1 MKVETMLLRAAKNN
15 ANNDY
20 DKLHDDFD
28 NALDFIVEK
37 AGDVNVYD
45 IKIDG
50 DYEGKFMLIR

>member
-1 MKVETMLLRAAKNN
+1 MKVETMLLRASKNN
-15 ANNDY
+15 ANNNY

-28 NALDFIVEK
+28 DTLDFIVEK

-50 DYEGKFMLIR
+50 DY